1 MSRRTL
7 SRKGFTLIE
16 LLVVIAII
24 AILAAILFPVFA
36 QAKAAAKRISALSG
50 VKQIGTGLQLYAADY
65 DDTFVP
71 GTLQQGTAF
80 QFTYFEG
87 ALHPYI
93 KSEDIW
99 RDPVA
104 NHTAT
109 LKRSIGLS
117 GKASVDIGSIWP
129 NNQVWSLTSVEYP
142 SDYIVA
148 AGVQPSVMTLGVGGL
163 RAVSTAA
170 VFQACRSVVNGIAGT
185 AQNNLT
191 LPYVRHTGSN
201 NYVNSDS
208 SAKNRRPVQTL
219 LPYNLWHPLRPSGE
233 EQMNNPQNQA
243 GAPTGAPSPPPFS
256 ATTNCNVFTWWG
268 GR

>member
-1 MSRRTL
+1 MSPRTL

-36 QAKAAAKRISALSG
+36 QAKAAAKRVAALSG

-109 LKRSIGLS
+109 LRRSIGLS
-117 GKASVDIGSIWP
+117 GKASVDIGSFWP
-129 NNQVWSLTSVEYP
+129 NNQVWSLTSVEFP

-148 AGVQPSVMTLGVGGL
+148 AGVQPSVLTLGVSGL
-163 RAVSTAA
+163 RSVSTAS
-170 VFQACRSVVNGIAGT
+170 VFQACRSVVVGLAGT
-185 AQNNLT
+185 AQTNLT
-191 LPYVRHTGSN
+191 LPYVRHTGTN

-208 SAKNRRPVQTL
+208 SARNRRPIQTL
-219 LPYNLWHPLRPSGE
+219 LPNNLWHPLRPAGE
-233 EQMNNPQNQA
+233 DQMNFPQTQ
-243 GAPTGAPSPPPFS
+243 TGAAGTPSPPPFS